1 MQNAQRR
8 QEGARGENSGSH
20 RARLVLDL
28 PLLLRPSVVP
38 GQSQLSENHSPME
51 LNLCDALEMGRGGW
65 GQGESSKVTAVHTPA
80 TGEEMNRELRQHGQP
95 QAFMAPLSE
104 EFPSRFPG
112 FCFLQIH
119 VPSLNGEWQC
129 PVTEGCP
136 HCLPGQC
143 SGLYR

>member
-51 LNLCDALEMGRGGW
+51 LNLCDALEMGRGG
-65 GQGESSKVTAVHTPA
+65 GDRESPPSS
-80 TGEEMNRELRQHGQP
+80 RQSTLQP
-95 QAFMAPLSE
+95 QE
-104 EFPSRFPG
+104 RK
-112 FCFLQIH
+112 
-119 VPSLNGEWQC
+119 
-129 PVTEGCP
+129 
-136 HCLPGQC
+136 
-143 SGLYR
+143 